1 MSEESIFIN
10 RELSWLD
17 FNRRVLVLGKDKN
30 VPLAEQLKFLAIY
43 GSNLDEF
50 FMVRVG
56 SLQERANL
64 MRGKKEKR
72 ENKTNMTAEEQ
83 LAAIMPKTAQLQED
97 CDKYYAKA
105 LENLAACGYRK
116 VDFDKLSKEDEH
128 FWKSISRAS
137 FSPSSAPRSWT
148 AATRS
153 RSCAIRRF
161 ILASSFTKSTPR
173 STPSASYPSQARW
186 SGCISSG
193 RTMRPALP

>member
-83 LAAIMPKTAQLQED
+83 LAAIMP
-97 CDKYYAKA
+97 
-105 LENLAACGYRK
+105 
-116 VDFDKLSKEDEH
+116 
-128 FWKSISRAS
+128 
-137 FSPSSAPRSWT
+137 
-148 AATRS
+148 
-153 RSCAIRRF
+153 
-161 ILASSFTKSTPR
+161 SFTSV
-173 STPSASYPSQARW
+173 SALRVTRKRHFSCTFSLPK
-186 SGCISSG
+186 
-193 RTMRPALP
+193 MRAA

>member
-1 MSEESIFIN
+1 
-10 RELSWLD
+10 
-17 FNRRVLVLGKDKN
+17 
-30 VPLAEQLKFLAIY
+30 
-43 GSNLDEF
+43 
-50 FMVRVG
+50 MVRVG

-128 FWKSISRAS
+128 FWKKYFQSELFPILSPQIVDSRLPVPVTCANKEIYLGVT
-137 FSPSSAPRSWT
+137 PSR
-148 AATRS
+148 
-153 RSCAIRRF
+153 
-161 ILASSFTKSTPR
+161 KSTPR
-173 STPSASYPSQARW
+173 STPSASYPSRARW

>member
-83 LAAIMPKTAQLQED
+83 LAAIMPKRTSTSG
-97 CDKYYAKA
+97 K
-105 LENLAACGYRK
+105 G
-116 VDFDKLSKEDEH
+116 
-128 FWKSISRAS
+128 ISRAS

-153 RSCAIRRF
+153 RSCAIRRS
-161 ILASSFTKSTPR
+161 ILASSFTKNIPR
-173 STPSASYPSQARW
+173 SIPSASYPSQARW